1 MAGLF
6 APGASVFG
14 ESVGAAVGALEI
26 IAVGT
31 GNDHSIASDSGR
43 IQCQLYHQHVMEIPI
58 GNGG

>member
-6 APGASVFG
+6 ALGSSVFG

-31 GNDHSIASDSGR
+31 GGGHSIASDSGKISPNCITITR
-43 IQCQLYHQHVMEIPI
+43 
-58 GNGG
+58 